1 MNQQPFL
8 NIYRDGKI
16 VAHTGTVTTW
26 DDANGSDKAHTY
38 KVTAVYADGSESP
51 YSNEVTI
58 VTTRVVDV
66 DANHDGAPY
75 DVYTIDGRAVRLNA
89 SNLDGLDPGI
99 YLINNKKKV
108 IK

>member
-1 MNQQPFL
+1 MNQQLFL

-26 DDANGSDKAHTY
+26 DDDNGSDKVHTY

-58 VTTRVVDV
+58 VTTSVVDV